1 MSIGRFT
8 AGDILILASDRDGET
23 VKIRESL
30 KDGIALI
37 EPEGRLSSEM
47 AQDIEDEFT
56 TMAILGDRVTIDLG
70 QVNYISNAVIRVLLD
85 LQHLID
91 ERKGNM
97 VLRNLSDEVYGTF
110 EDMGIEDVF
119 MITEE

>member
-1 MSIGRFT
+1 MSIGSFT
-8 AGDILILASDRDGET
+8 AGNMLILTSDRDGET

-30 KDGIALI
+30 QGETALI

-56 TMAILGDRVTIDLG
+56 TMAILGNRLIIDLEK
-70 QVNYISNAVIRVLLD
+70 VNYISNAVIRVLLE

-91 ERKGNM
+91 EKKGDM
-97 VLRNLSDEVYGTF
+97 VLRNLLDEVYRTF

>member
-1 MSIGRFT
+1 MSIGSFT
-8 AGDILILASDRDGET
+8 AGNMLILTSDRDGET

-30 KDGIALI
+30 QGESAII

-56 TMAILGDRVTIDLG
+56 TMAILGNRLIIDLKK
-70 QVNYISNAVIRVLLD
+70 VNYISNAVIRVLLE

-91 ERKGNM
+91 EKKGDM

>member
-1 MSIGRFT
+1 MSIGSFT
-8 AGDILILASDRDGET
+8 AGNMLILTSDRDGET

-30 KDGIALI
+30 QGETALI

-56 TMAILGDRVTIDLG
+56 TMAILGNRLIIDLEK
-70 QVNYISNAVIRVLLD
+70 VNYISNAVIRVLLD

-91 ERKGNM
+91 EKKGDM
-97 VLRNLSDEVYGTF
+97 VLRNLSDEVYRTF

>member
-8 AGDILILASDRDGET
+8 AGDILILTSDRDGET

>member
-8 AGDILILASDRDGET
+8 AGDILILTSDRDGET

-56 TMAILGDRVTIDLG
+56 MMAILGDRVTIDLG
-70 QVNYISNAVIRVLLD
+70 KVNYISNAVIRVLLD

>member
-1 MSIGRFT
+1 MSIGSFT
-8 AGDILILASDRDGET
+8 AGNMLILTSDRDGET

-30 KDGIALI
+30 QGETALI

-56 TMAILGDRVTIDLG
+56 TMAILGNRLIIDLEK
-70 QVNYISNAVIRVLLD
+70 VNYISNAVIRVLLE

-91 ERKGNM
+91 EKKGDM
-97 VLRNLSDEVYGTF
+97 VLRNLSDEVYRTF

>member
-1 MSIGRFT
+1 MSIGSFT
-8 AGDILILASDRDGET
+8 AGNMLILTSDRDGAT

-30 KDGIALI
+30 QGETALI

-56 TMAILGDRVTIDLG
+56 TMTILGNRLIIDLEK
-70 QVNYISNAVIRVLLD
+70 VNYISNAVIRVLLD

-91 ERKGNM
+91 EKKGDM
-97 VLRNLSDEVYGTF
+97 VLRNLSDEVYRTF

>member
-1 MSIGRFT
+1 MSIGSFT
-8 AGDILILASDRDGET
+8 AGNMLILTSDRGGET

-30 KDGIALI
+30 QGETALI

-56 TMAILGDRVTIDLG
+56 TMAILGNRLIIDLEK
-70 QVNYISNAVIRVLLD
+70 VNYISNAVIRVLLE

-91 ERKGNM
+91 EKKGDM
-97 VLRNLSDEVYGTF
+97 VLRNLSDEVYRTF

>member
-8 AGDILILASDRDGET
+8 AGDILILTSDRDGET

-70 QVNYISNAVIRVLLD
+70 KVNYISNAVIRVLLD